1 MKIEVVGMNRN
12 AFVFKPDDDLDAFAF
27 RARREVQQRMF
38 VETELGEYAVEARVG
53 VCWHIRIVK
62 ESLKQVQ
69 ETCTFSL

>member
-1 MKIEVVGMNRN
+1 
-12 AFVFKPDDDLDAFAF
+12 
-27 RARREVQQRMF
+27 MF
-38 VETELGEYAVEARVG
+38 VETELGEYAVEAKVC